1 MMRNALP
8 AYHEPATVL
17 LYDSHAKLV
26 PGKTL
31 TISFAEAVK
40 LIVEQWSGEQLVDV
54 FIATPIGPIEGIEA
68 IRYIYFRDDFP
79 LERKGSRQQLS
90 TET

>member
-1 MMRNALP
+1 MRDALP
-8 AYHEPATVL
+8 AYNEPATVL

-31 TISFAEAVK
+31 TISLAEAVK
-40 LIVEQWSGEQLVDV
+40 LIVEEWSGEQLVDV
-54 FIATPIGPIEGIEA
+54 FIATPTGSIEGIEA
-68 IRYIYFRDDFP
+68 IRSIYSRDDFP

-90 TET
+90 TEA

>member
-1 MMRNALP
+1 MRDTLP
-8 AYHEPATVL
+8 AYYEPATVL
-17 LYDSHAKLV
+17 LYDSNARLV

-40 LIVEQWSGEQLVDV
+40 LIVEVWSGEQLVDV
-54 FIATPIGPIEGIEA
+54 FIATPIGPIEGVET
-68 IRYIYFRDDFP
+68 IRKIYFRDDFP
-79 LERKGSRQQLS
+79 LEHKGSRQQLS